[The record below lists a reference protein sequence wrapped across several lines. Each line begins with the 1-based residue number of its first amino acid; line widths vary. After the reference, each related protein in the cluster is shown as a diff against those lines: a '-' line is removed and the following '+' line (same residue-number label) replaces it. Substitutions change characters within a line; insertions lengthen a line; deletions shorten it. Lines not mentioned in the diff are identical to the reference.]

1 MIDASSSDGAF
12 FVLMNVLYI
21 GIMLSANLGIMNLL
35 PIPGLDGGRLL
46 LYLIEAIMGRP
57 VPKEKEGIINFIG
70 FIFILLLTV
79 IVLVKDIMR
88 LF

>member
-1 MIDASSSDGAF
+1 MEG
-12 FVLMNVLYI
+12 
-21 GIMLSANLGIMNLL
+21 
-35 PIPGLDGGRLL
+35 LL